1 MSKSAINAAVQII
14 RNGGVVAF
22 PTETYYGLAVDPANE
37 SALRDLYRL
46 KQRESEKAVLVLID
60 NSDSCKYVVFSYT

>member
-46 KQRESEKAVLVLID
+46 KQRESEKAVLVLIE
-60 NSDSCKYVVFSYT
+60 NSDR